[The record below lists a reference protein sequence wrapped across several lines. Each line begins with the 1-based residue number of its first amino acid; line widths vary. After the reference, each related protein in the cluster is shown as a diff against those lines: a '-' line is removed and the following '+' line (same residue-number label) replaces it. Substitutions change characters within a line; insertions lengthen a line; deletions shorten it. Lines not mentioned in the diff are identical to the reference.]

1 MRRRRTI
8 VVVEADRQVDGLD
21 LLLEEIVLVEE
32 QDDGGLVEP
41 LAVADL
47 LEQRD
52 GLVHAVDALV
62 LVQLLVVLAR
72 GDAEDERSDV
82 LEAVNPLL
90 ALVSL
95 ATDVDHSTRK
105 RIEKIMNENHT
116 SSRAQKKRN
125 ETDRK
130 SVV

>member
-1 MRRRRTI
+1 M
-8 VVVEADRQVDGLD
+8 
-21 LLLEEIVLVEE
+21 LVEE

-105 RIEKIMNENHT
+105 RIEKIMNENHM
-116 SSRAQKKRN
+116 SRMSLARAKKRKP
-125 ETDRK
+125 K
-130 SVV
+130 SQAAVHTASGCH